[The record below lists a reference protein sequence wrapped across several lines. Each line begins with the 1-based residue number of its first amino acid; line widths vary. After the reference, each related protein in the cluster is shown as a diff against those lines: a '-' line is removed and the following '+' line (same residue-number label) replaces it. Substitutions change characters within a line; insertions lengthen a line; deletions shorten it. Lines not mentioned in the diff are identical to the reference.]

1 VSAAV
6 ALSGWMTAALA
17 GILAATTARSA
28 GARMEAAARAC
39 HELRGPITAARL
51 GIELGVRAG
60 ELSPARL
67 RAIELELASATVA
80 LDDLAGA
87 DPTRAR
93 LTEDVD
99 VGELLQDTVEGWR
112 AAAGARGARL
122 SLRWTG
128 PGATARGDRIRLAQA
143 IGNLIANAAE
153 HGGGVIEI
161 RGRGDGD
168 GVRIEVTDE
177 GTGLPAPVASLAARA
192 RGGRG
197 SRGRGLA
204 IASSIAVEHGGRLAA
219 APSEHGA
226 RLVLEL
232 PAAPAALRSHTS

>member
-1 VSAAV
+1 M

-17 GILAATTARSA
+17 GIAAAARARSD
-28 GARMEAAARAC
+28 GARMEAAVRAC

-60 ELSPARL
+60 ALSPARL

-87 DPTRAR
+87 DRTRPR
-93 LTEDVD
+93 MSEDVD
-99 VGELLQDTVEGWR
+99 VGELLQDAVEGWR
-112 AAAGARGARL
+112 AAAVARGAGL
-122 SLRWTG
+122 TLRWTG
-128 PGATARGDRIRLAQA
+128 AGATVRGDRIRLAQA

-153 HGGGVIEI
+153 HGGGAIEV
-161 RGRGDGD
+161 RGRGDGS
-168 GVRIEVTDE
+168 GVRIEVADA
-177 GTGLPAPVASLAARA
+177 GTGLPAPVAVLAARA

-204 IASSIAVEHGGRLAA
+204 IASSIAAGHGGRLAA

-232 PAAPAALRSHTS
+232 PAAPVALRSHTS